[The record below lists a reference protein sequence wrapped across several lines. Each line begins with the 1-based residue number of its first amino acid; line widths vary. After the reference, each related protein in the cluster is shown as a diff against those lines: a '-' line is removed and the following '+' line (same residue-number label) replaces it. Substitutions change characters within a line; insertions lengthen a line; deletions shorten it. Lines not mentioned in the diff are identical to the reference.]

1 AGDQEAGRDPHGPR
15 QGQRGGVARG
25 GEDGPHPLRDGRR
38 DRGDRQEGD
47 VARLAQASSPH
58 AARAPLVRA
67 GSLTM
72 KAAELKDLPVDELS
86 REAGGVRENVFNL
99 RIRQAAGTL
108 DSSADLGK
116 QRRDLA
122 RVLTVLN
129 QKKKAAQTPAQA
141 AEKKG

>member
-1 AGDQEAGRDPHGPR
+1 
-15 QGQRGGVARG
+15 
-25 GEDGPHPLRDGRR
+25 
-38 DRGDRQEGD
+38 
-47 VARLAQASSPH
+47 
-58 AARAPLVRA
+58 
-67 GSLTM
+67 M

-86 REAGGVRENVFNL
+86 RKAAELRENVFNL

-129 QKKKAAQTPAQA
+129 QKKKAAGQAMAQP

>member
-1 AGDQEAGRDPHGPR
+1 
-15 QGQRGGVARG
+15 
-25 GEDGPHPLRDGRR
+25 
-38 DRGDRQEGD
+38 
-47 VARLAQASSPH
+47 
-58 AARAPLVRA
+58 
-67 GSLTM
+67 M
-72 KAAELKDLPVDELS
+72 KAAELRDLPVNDLTRKAAEM
-86 REAGGVRENVFNL
+86 RENIFNL

-129 QKKKAAQTPAQA
+129 QKKAAGKPQPAPAQP

>member
-1 AGDQEAGRDPHGPR
+1 
-15 QGQRGGVARG
+15 
-25 GEDGPHPLRDGRR
+25 
-38 DRGDRQEGD
+38 
-47 VARLAQASSPH
+47 
-58 AARAPLVRA
+58 
-67 GSLTM
+67 M

-86 REAGGVRENVFNL
+86 RKAAELRENVFNL

-129 QKKKAAQTPAQA
+129 QKKKAAAKEPARP
-141 AEKKG
+141 AEKG

>member
-1 AGDQEAGRDPHGPR
+1 
-15 QGQRGGVARG
+15 
-25 GEDGPHPLRDGRR
+25 
-38 DRGDRQEGD
+38 
-47 VARLAQASSPH
+47 
-58 AARAPLVRA
+58 
-67 GSLTM
+67 M
-72 KAAELKDLPVDELS
+72 KAAELKDLPVDELT
-86 REAGGVRENVFNL
+86 RKAAELRENVFNL

-129 QKKKAAQTPAQA
+129 QKKKVTASAPAQP

>member
-1 AGDQEAGRDPHGPR
+1 
-15 QGQRGGVARG
+15 
-25 GEDGPHPLRDGRR
+25 
-38 DRGDRQEGD
+38 
-47 VARLAQASSPH
+47 
-58 AARAPLVRA
+58 
-67 GSLTM
+67 M
-72 KAAELKDLPVDELS
+72 KAAELRDLPVDELT
-86 REAGGVRENVFNL
+86 RKAAELRENVFNL

-129 QKKKAAQTPAQA
+129 QKKKAATNAP

>member
-1 AGDQEAGRDPHGPR
+1 
-15 QGQRGGVARG
+15 
-25 GEDGPHPLRDGRR
+25 
-38 DRGDRQEGD
+38 
-47 VARLAQASSPH
+47 
-58 AARAPLVRA
+58 
-67 GSLTM
+67 M

-86 REAGGVRENVFNL
+86 RKAAELRENVFNL

-129 QKKKAAQTPAQA
+129 QKKKAAAKEPAQP